1 MELTGL
7 LPVLAS
13 LQILPQLVSPAA
25 PLQVPTIIVDPQHPV
40 YVLGER
46 LTLRCSAPGGEAVN
60 SYQFYNQHGERVFT
74 ETTGLPGGPWLVLT
88 AETGKTGAYSC
99 EYWAVRDGQTIYS
112 ARSQPVQVSVLDFPL
127 APSISEIS
135 DPPGKIPI
143 TIECSAPPAHMGTR
157 YQFLRQGN
165 VIVSQPSARLQLRQS
180 DLDATGPYTC
190 SYEISVSGRMI
201 QSLPSAPLS
210 IHLTGPSVLPET
222 FRPTLRLS
230 PTGPEF
236 TTGDSVT
243 LMCSAPSWEKK
254 MGFCFLKAG
263 EQVACTRQD
272 SQSYQIGRLGMEDS
286 GSYTCMYRVAE
297 PGQEISSLESQPI
310 SITVTGVPHPPLAP
324 QINLDPPKR
333 IYFQGERVKLTCSV
347 PGSEQ
352 VRGYRFYHQIGEQIS
367 ELDEG
372 AWLERTAMT
381 GNAGAYSCAY
391 WIIRSGKVI
400 LSGKSESVSI
410 TVTAP
415 PLAPKLSLHPK
426 LPVYL
431 PGEKVTLNCSAPGG
445 EEVAGFRFHL
455 HRGDQTPEELP
466 AASGGAQ
473 MELTAQRGNDGSY
486 TCQYWRWEARQ
497 EIASENSNRI
507 TVSVSDPPGKPS
519 VSLSPDYSAYM
530 AGDRVEINCSAPAGA
545 SPVKYGLYENGK
557 PLGSLLG
564 NASSWQKDLQVNG
577 TRNATRSF
585 ACTYVDLIQGRE
597 VPSYAS
603 DPISISVFPAPAA
616 PFLQLIPPL
625 PLYVTGE
632 TVTAECVVPAGPYI
646 LRAHLVLRD
655 GETLRE
661 QLGPQFPLNIT
672 PSDSG
677 TYQCRYS
684 SELHRRHLHSPPSEP
699 VPLSVTDPPPQP
711 ALSVDPP
718 SGVVSEGLPLLITC
732 MAPGDTSKRR
742 FHFYKDGAEIIS
754 GDIGP
759 QISTTEPRTDS
770 MNFSVLTVPWA
781 GPNNTGEFSCGYEVN
796 MSGRWIPS
804 PRSQAVNITVTAWS
818 LPVPL
823 VAGCGGAAT
832 ALALLLLLICLCRKK
847 TAASRRLSTTYWK
860 SQELRQSRIAR
871 RSTDISGVN
880 MCLQQTIE
888 GGWPQAASQDWGLLP
903 KLPAE
908 GPRPGRAAG
917 RAAPPKGQKE
927 EDDADSG
934 AEFEFPDIDP
944 TYAQVTFSCSTF
956 RQGQGL
962 SASLEHVYS
971 TPDL

>member
-1 MELTGL
+1 MQTLGHIRTAKRRGWD
-7 LPVLAS
+7 PNRSS

-25 PLQVPTIIVDPQHPV
+25 PFQAPTVIMDPQQPV
-40 YVLGER
+40 YVPGER
-46 LTLRCSAPGGEAVN
+46 LTLKCSAPGGEAVT
-60 SYQFYNQHGERVFT
+60 SYQFYNPRGERVFT
-74 ETTGLPGGPWLVLT
+74 ETTSLPGGPWLVLT

-112 ARSQPVQVSVLDFPL
+112 ARSQPVQVSVLDFPV
-127 APSISEIS
+127 APSISVVS
-135 DPPGKIPI
+135 DPPGKSPV
-143 TIECSAPPAHMGTR
+143 TIECSAPPGHMAKR

-165 VIVSQPSARLQLRQS
+165 VITSQPGTRLQLRQS

-190 SYEISVSGRMI
+190 SYEINVSGRMI

-210 IHLTGPSVLPET
+210 IHLTG
-222 FRPTLRLS
+222 
-230 PTGPEF
+230 
-236 TTGDSVT
+236 
-243 LMCSAPSWEKK
+243 
-254 MGFCFLKAG
+254 
-263 EQVACTRQD
+263 
-272 SQSYQIGRLGMEDS
+272 
-286 GSYTCMYRVAE
+286 
-297 PGQEISSLESQPI
+297 
-310 SITVTGVPHPPLAP
+310 VPLPPLAP
-324 QINLDPPKR
+324 QIILDPPKR
-333 IYFQGERVKLTCSV
+333 IYFQGEHVKLTCSV

-352 VRGYRFYHQIGEQIS
+352 VRGYRFYHQRGEQIS

-381 GNAGAYSCAY
+381 GNTGAYSCAY
-391 WIIRSGKVI
+391 WIIRSGQVI

-431 PGEKVTLNCSAPGG
+431 PGEKVTLNCSVPRG
-445 EEVAGFRFHL
+445 EEVAGFRFHQ

-473 MELTAQRGNDGSY
+473 MELTTQRGNDGTY

-507 TVSVSDPPGKPS
+507 TVSVSVPPAAPQLSVSPSHPSYIPGNSVTLTCSAPGGHTLSRIQFLEGQNLDSQASGPDPLNLSRALQLPPLTPSHSGAYSCGYWFLESGQEIPSRPSHPVRILVLVSPSTPELPPAPRLTLAPPHPVYVPGERVTLRCSAPWGEGVAGYRFYRQRGGLIADRVPEPTGGARLELRAETGTAGLYVCVYWTLHAGREVPSGESRPVSVSFLSPDTPGKPS
-519 VSLSPDYSAYM
+519 VSLSPDYSAYV
-530 AGDRVEINCSAPAGA
+530 AGDRVEINCSAPSGA

-564 NASSWQKDLQVNG
+564 NASYWQKDLQANG

-585 ACTYVDLIQGRE
+585 ACIYVELIQGRK
-597 VPSYAS
+597 VLSYAS
-603 DPISISVFPAPAA
+603 DPVSISVFPAPAA
-616 PFLQLIPPL
+616 PSLQLIPPL

-661 QLGPQFPLNIT
+661 QLGPWFPLNIT

-684 SELHRRHLHSPPSEP
+684 SELHRRHLRSPPSEP

-732 MAPGDTSKRR
+732 TAPGDTSERR

-754 GDIGP
+754 GDTGP
-759 QISTTEPRTDS
+759 QISTTEPSTDS
-770 MNFSVLTVPWA
+770 MNFSVFTVPWA

-804 PRSQAVNITVTAWS
+804 PRSQAVTITVTAWS

-832 ALALLLLLICLCRKK
+832 ALALLLLLIYLCRKK
-847 TAASRRLSTTYWK
+847 TA
-860 SQELRQSRIAR
+860 
-871 RSTDISGVN
+871 
-880 MCLQQTIE
+880 
-888 GGWPQAASQDWGLLP
+888 
-903 KLPAE
+903 
-908 GPRPGRAAG
+908 
-917 RAAPPKGQKE
+917 
-927 EDDADSG
+927 G
-934 AEFEFPDIDP
+934 A
-944 TYAQVTFSCSTF
+944 
-956 RQGQGL
+956 
-962 SASLEHVYS
+962 
-971 TPDL
+971 

>member
-1 MELTGL
+1 MFCYQHQGASVPDRDPAPPRAQLSW
-7 LPVLAS
+7 PVTATSYDPKLRTQTTIRTAS

-210 IHLTGPSVLPET
+210 IHL
-222 FRPTLRLS
+222 
-230 PTGPEF
+230 
-236 TTGDSVT
+236 
-243 LMCSAPSWEKK
+243 
-254 MGFCFLKAG
+254 
-263 EQVACTRQD
+263 
-272 SQSYQIGRLGMEDS
+272 
-286 GSYTCMYRVAE
+286 
-297 PGQEISSLESQPI
+297 
-310 SITVTGVPHPPLAP
+310 
-324 QINLDPPKR
+324 
-333 IYFQGERVKLTCSV
+333 
-347 PGSEQ
+347 
-352 VRGYRFYHQIGEQIS
+352 
-367 ELDEG
+367 
-372 AWLERTAMT
+372 
-381 GNAGAYSCAY
+381 
-391 WIIRSGKVI
+391 
-400 LSGKSESVSI
+400 
-410 TVTAP
+410 TAP

>member
-25 PLQVPTIIVDPQHPV
+25 PLQAPTIIVDPQHPV

-46 LTLRCSAPGGEAVN
+46 LTLRCSAPGGEAVT

-74 ETTGLPGGPWLVLT
+74 ETTGLPGGLWLVLT
-88 AETGKTGAYSC
+88 AETGKAGAYSC

-112 ARSQPVQVSVLDFPL
+112 VRSQPVQVSVLDFPV
-127 APSISEIS
+127 APSISVIS
-135 DPPGKIPI
+135 DPPGKSPV
-143 TIECSAPPAHMGTR
+143 TIECLVPPGNVATR

-165 VIVSQPSARLQLRQS
+165 VIVSQPGARLQLRQS

-190 SYEISVSGRMI
+190 SYEISDSGRMI
-201 QSLPSAPLS
+201 QSRPSAPLS
-210 IHLTGPSVLPET
+210 IHL
-222 FRPTLRLS
+222 
-230 PTGPEF
+230 
-236 TTGDSVT
+236 
-243 LMCSAPSWEKK
+243 
-254 MGFCFLKAG
+254 
-263 EQVACTRQD
+263 
-272 SQSYQIGRLGMEDS
+272 
-286 GSYTCMYRVAE
+286 
-297 PGQEISSLESQPI
+297 
-310 SITVTGVPHPPLAP
+310 
-324 QINLDPPKR
+324 
-333 IYFQGERVKLTCSV
+333 
-347 PGSEQ
+347 
-352 VRGYRFYHQIGEQIS
+352 
-367 ELDEG
+367 
-372 AWLERTAMT
+372 
-381 GNAGAYSCAY
+381 
-391 WIIRSGKVI
+391 
-400 LSGKSESVSI
+400 
-410 TVTAP
+410 TAP

-455 HRGDQTPEELP
+455 HRGDQTPEELL

-473 MELTAQRGNDGSY
+473 MELTTQRGNDSTY

-507 TVSVSDPPGKPS
+507 TVPVSDPPGKPS

-934 AEFEFPDIDP
+934 AEFEFPDMDP

>member
-1 MELTGL
+1 
-7 LPVLAS
+7 
-13 LQILPQLVSPAA
+13 
-25 PLQVPTIIVDPQHPV
+25 
-40 YVLGER
+40 
-46 LTLRCSAPGGEAVN
+46 
-60 SYQFYNQHGERVFT
+60 
-74 ETTGLPGGPWLVLT
+74 
-88 AETGKTGAYSC
+88 
-99 EYWAVRDGQTIYS
+99 
-112 ARSQPVQVSVLDFPL
+112 
-127 APSISEIS
+127 
-135 DPPGKIPI
+135 
-143 TIECSAPPAHMGTR
+143 
-157 YQFLRQGN
+157 
-165 VIVSQPSARLQLRQS
+165 
-180 DLDATGPYTC
+180 
-190 SYEISVSGRMI
+190 MI
-201 QSLPSAPLS
+201 QSRPSAPLS

-243 LMCSAPSWEKK
+243 LTCSAPSWEKK

-286 GSYTCMYRVAE
+286 GSYTCMYWVAE

-310 SITVTGVPHPPLAP
+310 SITVTGVPRPPPAP
-324 QINLDPPKR
+324 QIILDPLKR
-333 IYFQGERVKLTCSV
+333 IYFQGEHVKLTCSV

-391 WIIRSGKVI
+391 WIIRSEQVI

-455 HRGDQTPEELP
+455 HRGDQTPEELL

-473 MELTAQRGNDGSY
+473 MELTTQRGNDSTY

-507 TVSVSDPPGKPS
+507 TVPVSGEALTPGMVPPGSLPPYQVVLDSQNEHYIPGNFVTLTCLAPGGHTLSRIQFLEGQNLDSQASGPDPLNLSRALQLPPLTPSHSGPYSCGYWFLESGQEIPSRPSHPVRILVLDPPGKPS

-677 TYQCRYS
+677 TYQCRS
-684 SELHRRHLHSPPSEP
+684 PSTASAECGSPIWSGERRAPPAHHLH
-699 VPLSVTDPPPQP
+699 
-711 ALSVDPP
+711 
-718 SGVVSEGLPLLITC
+718 
-732 MAPGDTSKRR
+732 
-742 FHFYKDGAEIIS
+742 
-754 GDIGP
+754 
-759 QISTTEPRTDS
+759 
-770 MNFSVLTVPWA
+770 
-781 GPNNTGEFSCGYEVN
+781 
-796 MSGRWIPS
+796 
-804 PRSQAVNITVTAWS
+804 
-818 LPVPL
+818 
-823 VAGCGGAAT
+823 
-832 ALALLLLLICLCRKK
+832 
-847 TAASRRLSTTYWK
+847 
-860 SQELRQSRIAR
+860 
-871 RSTDISGVN
+871 
-880 MCLQQTIE
+880 
-888 GGWPQAASQDWGLLP
+888 
-903 KLPAE
+903 
-908 GPRPGRAAG
+908 GPRGH
-917 RAAPPKGQKE
+917 QQE
-927 EDDADSG
+927 E
-934 AEFEFPDIDP
+934 
-944 TYAQVTFSCSTF
+944 V
-956 RQGQGL
+956 
-962 SASLEHVYS
+962 SLLQRWS
-971 TPDL
+971 

>member
-1 MELTGL
+1 MEHWG
-7 LPVLAS
+7 
-13 LQILPQLVSPAA
+13 A
-25 PLQVPTIIVDPQHPV
+25 PLQVPTIIVDPQQPV
-40 YVLGER
+40 YVPGER
-46 LTLRCSAPGGEAVN
+46 LTLRCLAPGGEAVT
-60 SYQFYNQHGERVFT
+60 SYQFYNQRGERVHT
-74 ETTGLPGGPWLVLT
+74 ETTGLSVGPWLVLT
-88 AETGKTGAYSC
+88 AEMGKVGAYSC
-99 EYWAVRDGQTIYS
+99 EYWAVRDGQTIYA
-112 ARSQPVQVSVLDFPL
+112 ARSQPVWISVMDFPL

-135 DPPGKIPI
+135 LPPGKSPV
-143 TIECSAPPAHMGTR
+143 TIECSAPPGHVATR

-165 VIVSQPSARLQLRQS
+165 LIVSQPGARLQLRQS

-263 EQVACTRQD
+263 EQVACTKQD

-286 GSYTCMYRVAE
+286 GSYTCMYWVAE
-297 PGQEISSLESQPI
+297 PGQETSSLESQPI
-310 SITVTGVPHPPLAP
+310 SITVTGVPLPPPAP
-324 QINLDPPKR
+324 QIILDPPKR
-333 IYFQGERVKLTCSV
+333 IYFQGEHVKLTCSV

-391 WIIRSGKVI
+391 WIIRSEQVI

-431 PGEKVTLNCSAPGG
+431 PGEKVTLNCSAPRGQ
-445 EEVAGFRFHL
+445 EVAGFRFHL
-455 HRGDQTPEELP
+455 HRGNQTPEKLP

-507 TVSVSDPPGKPS
+507 TVPVSDPPGKPS
-519 VSLSPDYSAYM
+519 VSLSPDYSAYV
-530 AGDRVEINCSAPAGA
+530 AGDRVEINCSAPSGA
-545 SPVKYGLYENGK
+545 SPVKYRLYENGK

-564 NASSWQKDLQVNG
+564 NTSSWQKDLQATG

-585 ACTYVDLIQGRE
+585 ACTYVELIQGRK

-603 DPISISVFPAPAA
+603 DPVSISVFPALAA
-616 PFLQLIPPL
+616 PSLQLIPPL
-625 PLYVTGE
+625 LLYVTGE

-661 QLGPQFPLNIT
+661 QLGPQFPLNVT

-684 SELHRRHLHSPPSEP
+684 SELHRRHLRSPPSEP

-711 ALSVDPP
+711 QLSVDPP
-718 SGVVSEGLPLLITC
+718 SGVVSEGLPLLIICT
-732 MAPGDTSKRR
+732 APGNSSERR
-742 FHFYKDGAEIIS
+742 FHFYNDGAEIPP
-754 GDIGP
+754 GDTGSE
-759 QISTTEPRTDS
+759 ISTMEPGTS
-770 MNFSVLTVPWA
+770 FMNSVLSILRA
-781 GPNNTGEFSCGYEVN
+781 GPSNTGQFSCGYEVN

-804 PRSQAVNITVTAWS
+804 PQSQALNVTVTAWS

-832 ALALLLLLICLCRKK
+832 ALALLLLLIPLCRKK
-847 TAASRRLSTTYWK
+847 TAASCRLPTSYWK
-860 SQELRQSRIAR
+860 SQELRRSRMR
-871 RSTDISGVN
+871 RSSDNSGVN
-880 MCLQQTIE
+880 MCGVVAETQPVYVNIPFRAGTALQQWSRDGQVQPVTHNQPAWSNKPVV
-888 GGWPQAASQDWGLLP
+888 GRNPQERG
-903 KLPAE
+903 K
-908 GPRPGRAAG
+908 R
-917 RAAPPKGQKE
+917 E
-927 EDDADSG
+927 EDADARVERNS
-934 AEFEFPDIDP
+934 
-944 TYAQVTFSCSTF
+944 
-956 RQGQGL
+956 
-962 SASLEHVYS
+962 SASNTVYS
-971 TPDL
+971 TLTPPSSRAQQRGEKYISEDEVYSEIP